1 MAAFASLASAEIR
14 AYAKRADGTWINAH
28 AEESSS
34 GVFAVRVQRKMVPG
48 NLGNGGWVTIT
59 DDATV

>member
-1 MAAFASLASAEIR
+1 MAAFATFAAAEIR

-28 AEESSS
+28 AEASSS

-48 NLGNGGWVTIT
+48 NAGNGGWVTLT
-59 DDATV
+59 DDGAV